1 MKKFLSA
8 LWRRKWLILGGIV
21 LVLVI
26 LGVYSLSQPK
36 PVQYVTA
43 VSSRGDLHQ
52 TVEAVGTV
60 ISDRDLQLQFPT
72 TDIVANVYVKEGAKV
87 KAGQQLASLRA
98 GSLGAGVAAASAN
111 VQSAVAQLR
120 ALQEGSRPEDIAIT
134 QAQVDNK
141 KAALE
146 AAKSSLA
153 TAESNLVSEREKL
166 EKIKTQAIVG
176 LSGQVAT
183 TNSTISQQ
191 LSAAKTAL
199 RAVDGVFSQNEV
211 NDVMTKNP
219 TSDFDQIKSAR
230 AAIESQI
237 TVLQSTGFNTTDYQ
251 VAITNMESA
260 RMSVGAAAGVVS
272 RAYDLIASTPV
283 NGYFTQESREAH
295 KATLATQ
302 KSAVQS
308 ALATLDAAI
317 KSLRD
322 AAASYDTQITTEQN
336 AINSLQGTRDR
347 AKADITTYETSL
359 RIDEA
364 QLNLKKAPARQTDID
379 AAVARVRQAQA
390 DLARASSQYRDTI
403 LTAPVDGVITKVN
416 AKPGE
421 MRPVSEPSVTM
432 LGSSPYRVEMF
443 ISDIDVPKVNLAQTG
458 SIKLDAFPKTPFKI
472 KVSEIDSA
480 PTKVDGVDKYRIRL
494 DFVYTHTDLK
504 LGMSGDTTIV
514 TGERRNVIKIP
525 ARAIIQSDDGRK
537 TVRVLDDKNKMTEKT
552 VVDGMEGEGGDTEII
567 SGINEGEK
575 VVTLIKK

>member
-1 MKKFLSA
+1 MKKFFSA
-8 LWRRKWLILGGIV
+8 LWHRKWLILAGVVVALI
-21 LVLVI
+21 I

-36 PVQYVTA
+36 PPEYVTA
-43 VSSRGDLHQ
+43 LSTRGDLRQ

-60 ISDRDLQLQFPT
+60 ISDRDLALQFPT
-72 TDIVANVYVKEGAKV
+72 TDIVAKVFVKEGAKV
-87 KAGQQLASLRA
+87 KAGQQLASLRS
-98 GSLGAGVAAASAN
+98 GSLGAGVASASAN

-146 AAKSSLA
+146 AAKSSLT
-153 TAESNLVSEREKL
+153 TAETNLVSEKQKL

-191 LSAAKTAL
+191 LSSAKTAL
-199 RAVDGVFSQNEV
+199 RAVEGVFSENDV

-219 TSDFDQIKSAR
+219 SSEFDQIKFARNQTESA
-230 AAIESQI
+230 IGL
-237 TVLQSTGFNTTDYQ
+237 LQTSGFNTTDYKT
-251 VAITNMESA
+251 AITSMENA
-260 RMSVGAAAGVVS
+260 RMSVSAAASIVN
-272 RAYDLIASTPV
+272 RAYDLIASTPN
-283 NGYFTQESREAH
+283 NGYFTPDRRETH
-295 KATLATQ
+295 KSTLAAQ
-302 KSAVQS
+302 KTVVQS

-322 AAASYDTQITTEQN
+322 SAASYDTQITTEEGV
-336 AINSLQGTRDR
+336 ISTLQGAKDR
-347 AKADITTYETSL
+347 AKADISTYETSL

-403 LTAPVDGVITKVN
+403 LTAPVDGIITKVN
-416 AKPGE
+416 AKAGE
-421 MRPVSEPSVTM
+421 IRPLSDPSITM

-443 ISDIDVPKVNLAQTG
+443 ISDIDVPKVILSHSG
-458 SIKLDAFPKTPFKI
+458 SIKLDAFPKTPFKLM
-472 KVSEIDSA
+472 VSEIDSA
-480 PTKVDGVDKYRIRL
+480 PTEVDGVDKYRIRL
-494 DFVYTHTDLK
+494 DFVYPHSELK
-504 LGMSGDTTIV
+504 IGMSGDTTII
-514 TGERRNVIKIP
+514 TGERKNVIKVP
-525 ARAIIQSDDGRK
+525 ARAIIQADDGKK
-537 TVRVLDDKNKMTEKT
+537 TVRVLDSKNQVTEKT

-567 SGINEGEK
+567 SGIEEGEK
-575 VVTLIKK
+575 VITLTKK